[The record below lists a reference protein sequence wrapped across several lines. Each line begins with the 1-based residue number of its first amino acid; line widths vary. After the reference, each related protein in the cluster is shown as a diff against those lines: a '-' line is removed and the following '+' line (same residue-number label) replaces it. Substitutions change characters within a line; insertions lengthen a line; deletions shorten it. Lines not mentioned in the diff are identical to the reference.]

1 MDFHAAI
8 NTLITGD
15 AYKSN
20 GIKNKE
26 VDNVT
31 LTWVWAKHKHLF
43 DTFFQPQIV
52 ITQPSTS
59 DSSCW
64 IDHHH
69 HLKLKKSN
77 FKCFPAWY
85 TSEFYLLNKYFVIT
99 ITDMKWRNKMRDVTE
114 KFC

>member
-26 VDNVT
+26 VDNET

-43 DTFFQPQIV
+43 DTFFQPRFNYI
-52 ITQPSTS
+52 
-59 DSSCW
+59 
-64 IDHHH
+64 
-69 HLKLKKSN
+69 
-77 FKCFPAWY
+77 F
-85 TSEFYLLNKYFVIT
+85 
-99 ITDMKWRNKMRDVTE
+99 
-114 KFC
+114 